1 MDTLVIDEKNND
13 VQELA
18 KRDPTMGKLIRYIG
32 SINIPLRTDY
42 FVSLVRS
49 IVGQQISVAAA
60 SAVFERLKS
69 LAGETINIDAFHKI
83 TDDQLRHIGFSKR
96 KIDYVRDLVAHINK
110 QEIIL
115 TQLPEWDNE
124 MIIKQLTGVKGI
136 GKWTAEMFL
145 ILSLG
150 RMDVL
155 AIDDI
160 GIQRGARWLYQV
172 NKSERKEILKEKKK
186 LWTPHLTI
194 ASCYLWEIVHMDLER
209 RFPTIDDIE

>member
-1 MDTLVIDEKNND
+1 MDTLIIQEENEN
-13 VQELA
+13 VQQLSQS
-18 KRDPTMGKLIRYIG
+18 DPVMGKLIRYAGTIE
-32 SINIPLRTDY
+32 IPLRTDF

-60 SAVFERLKS
+60 TAVFERLRA
-69 LAGETINIDAFHKI
+69 LTDNTLNIDAFHEI
-83 TDDQLRHIGFSKR
+83 TDEQLHAIGFSKR
-96 KIDYVRDLVAHINK
+96 KINYVRDLVDHIERK
-110 QEIIL
+110 EIVL
-115 TQLPEWDNE
+115 SELSDLDNDT
-124 MIIKQLTGVKGI
+124 IIKQLTSVKGI

-172 NKSERKEILKEKKK
+172 DKSERKGILKKKQAV
-186 LWTPHLTI
+186 WAPHLTI
-194 ASCYLWEIVHMDLER
+194 ASCYLWEVVHLDLER
-209 RFPTIDDIE
+209 RFSTINDVE